1 MGPGF
6 QRDSTPWDPAEYL
19 LDSFRGRRQ
28 TVLQNHFAC
37 LIQDAVMDCS
47 VSQIQTDGQ
56 LGLLEISLPHF
67 ATVLIFFTAGLLS
80 LVLRARRL
88 LGAYRIPWRPAFSS
102 HLVNAVTG
110 EVGTGSNMSGNA

>member
-6 QRDSTPWDPAEYL
+6 QHDTTTRDPAEYL
-19 LDSFRGRRQ
+19 VDPLRRRRQ
-28 TVLQNHFAC
+28 TVLQNHVTC
-37 LIQDAVMDCS
+37 LIQDAVMACS

-56 LGLLEISLPHF
+56 LGLLENLV
-67 ATVLIFFTAGLLS
+67 ATFRHSANLLHAGLLS

-102 HLVNAVTG
+102 HLITRCP
-110 EVGTGSNMSGNA
+110 

>member
-56 LGLLEISLPHF
+56 LGLLENF
-67 ATVLIFFTAGLLS
+67 VATFRHSANLLHSRSPFSCASSTSIIGSVSHPVETGLL
-80 LVLRARRL
+80 
-88 LGAYRIPWRPAFSS
+88 IPSGKA
-102 HLVNAVTG
+102 LTGKVTPS
-110 EVGTGSNMSGNA
+110 TLTR